1 VKPGG
6 AVGGAR
12 VFREKEKHGSS
23 ARVSRRNRWLNRA
36 VKQLA
41 NGAIGVGKGERESCI
56 GEKVEGRV
64 KKVGLREVQLRD
76 RGSSAIPFPYVRAT
90 RINCPDYFARRSR
103 NFCYALR
110 EKSDE
115 IVFRGWKEKI
125 RSVYV
130 ISESKFI
137 TIEDI

>member
-41 NGAIGVGKGERESCI
+41 NGAIGVGKGERERVAS
-56 GEKVEGRV
+56 GRKSREGLKRS
-64 KKVGLREVQLRD
+64 D
-76 RGSSAIPFPYVRAT
+76 
-90 RINCPDYFARRSR
+90 FARCS
-103 NFCYALR
+103 
-110 EKSDE
+110 
-115 IVFRGWKEKI
+115 
-125 RSVYV
+125 
-130 ISESKFI
+130 
-137 TIEDI
+137 